1 MMAHRAL
8 FVLLTSMLAVTGC
21 GQQPRQQQTTNPQ
34 YQNNPAQTNQ
44 VNPNIDC
51 TPITNPNYVSGG
63 NQAQYYYPEG
73 GQQNGTRASN
83 SAGYNNGENSQSR
96 MGGYVG
102 AAAVGVAAGA
112 LANRAYNTR
121 NKNKTTPAVTPN
133 YNRTQ
138 NNRTYTPTTNRNSS
152 VYRSGNSNR
161 ATARAP
167 NRRR

>member
-1 MMAHRAL
+1 MMANRAL

-73 GQQNGTRASN
+73 CQQNGKMAIWRAIMQVIIM
-83 SAGYNNGENSQSR
+83 AI
-96 MGGYVG
+96 
-102 AAAVGVAAGA
+102 
-112 LANRAYNTR
+112 
-121 NKNKTTPAVTPN
+121 
-133 YNRTQ
+133 
-138 NNRTYTPTTNRNSS
+138 TTNQILVAMWGQRQ
-152 VYRSGNSNR
+152 SG
-161 ATARAP
+161 
-167 NRRR
+167 